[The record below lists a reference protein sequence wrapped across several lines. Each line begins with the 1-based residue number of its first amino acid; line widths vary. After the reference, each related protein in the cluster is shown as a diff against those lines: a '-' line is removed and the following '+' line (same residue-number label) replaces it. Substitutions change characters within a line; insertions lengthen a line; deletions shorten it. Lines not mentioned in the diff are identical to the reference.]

1 MKLPK
6 ERKERIQ
13 VLVLVV
19 IGLAALVF
27 AVVSLAINPL
37 LARQRRNAKNADL
50 IMENLAKADREVHGM
65 VLLGNEYRRL
75 QFEINAA
82 ESNDIVKPV
91 LGSYLLS
98 VRDGIEQT
106 ARRTDV
112 KLTGI
117 QEIGLQVLPIA
128 AGAPNRT
135 FRSYGIQVIGA
146 AGYAQVRNFLA
157 ALEASNPYLSI
168 TEIVINGHADDPR
181 VHGLSVRIEWPV
193 MTGENIPNSAGEAK

>member
-1 MKLPK
+1 M
-6 ERKERIQ
+6 
-13 VLVLVV
+13 
-19 IGLAALVF
+19 
-27 AVVSLAINPL
+27 
-37 LARQRRNAKNADL
+37 
-50 IMENLAKADREVHGM
+50 
-65 VLLGNEYRRL
+65 
-75 QFEINAA
+75 
-82 ESNDIVKPV
+82 
-91 LGSYLLS
+91 
-98 VRDGIEQT
+98 
-106 ARRTDV
+106 
-112 KLTGI
+112 
-117 QEIGLQVLPIA
+117 LPIA